1 MIGIKVSGNSPFSK
15 TEAYLKKL
23 KKSDAKIKKVL
34 DKYGKIGVEKLSIKT
49 PVRTGLTAASWYY
62 KVESENGVY
71 KLIFCNSNVQNGIPI
86 AIILDTGHAT
96 KNGGWVAGRNY
107 INPAL
112 APVFDKLASDM
123 RMEVTKL

>member
-15 TEAYLKKL
+15 TETYLKKL

-123 RMEVTKL
+123 WMEVTKL